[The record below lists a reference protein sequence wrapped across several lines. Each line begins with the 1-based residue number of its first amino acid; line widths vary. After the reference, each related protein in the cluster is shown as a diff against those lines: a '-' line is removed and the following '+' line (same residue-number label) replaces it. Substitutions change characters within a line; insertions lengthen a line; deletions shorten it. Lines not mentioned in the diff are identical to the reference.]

1 LNSRLE
7 LTNIADR
14 RCAVSFSYQ
23 LRDAT
28 RSWLLGRIA
37 AVPELTL
44 EEIRHELHERGITV
58 GYGTVWRFFASEG
71 ISFKNVWPAPSA
83 RACAI

>member
-7 LTNIADR
+7 LANIADR

-28 RSWLLGRIA
+28 DPLAEEPLHLDEVGGHPRTDLA
-37 AVPELTL
+37 APGVHEVDKDELAGNQIII
-44 EEIRHELHERGITV
+44 E
-58 GYGTVWRFFASEG
+58 
-71 ISFKNVWPAPSA
+71 
-83 RACAI
+83 